1 MPKIN
6 QLVKKSPKPKKRV
19 QKKCAKKQRAWLAL
33 HILTEV
39 KNVTILKGMFLCKI
53 VSSEELV
60 VVVALHIF
68 ESDCYNFSLWESRKY
83 GGPQVVKFMFK
94 NCNLHFSSV
103 GYSYSMTQPCMS
115 IMCTKLI
122 MSHATQIADIF
133 AVAALRWGVKTAIF
147 HVGKHLWMKKVPISN

>member
-1 MPKIN
+1 M
-6 QLVKKSPKPKKRV
+6 
-19 QKKCAKKQRAWLAL
+19 AL

-83 GGPQVVKFMFK
+83 GGPEVVKFMFK

-103 GYSYSMTQPCMS
+103 GYSYSMFQTYMS

-122 MSHATQIADIF
+122 LSHSTQIADII
-133 AVAALRWGVKTAIF
+133 ADAALR
-147 HVGKHLWMKKVPISN
+147 

>member
-1 MPKIN
+1 MEGQPR
-6 QLVKKSPKPKKRV
+6 SGS
-19 QKKCAKKQRAWLAL
+19 QRAWLAL
-33 HILTEV
+33 HISTEV

-60 VVVALHIF
+60 IVVALHIF

-83 GGPQVVKFMFK
+83 GGPEVVKFMFK

-103 GYSYSMTQPCMS
+103 GYSYSMIKPYMS
-115 IMCTKLI
+115 IMCTKLT

-133 AVAALRWGVKTAIF
+133 AVAALR
-147 HVGKHLWMKKVPISN
+147 